1 MHKDW
6 LCIQKGLR
14 AIVTHGLVVLRA
26 LVTRTHYTF
35 DSLAATVVAKGRLHG
50 IKSRLHGIPAT
61 QGHTLYAPHTA
72 YTLLAKCLSGHHTA
86 THTQSLNTMAH
97 PSGTSSSVGVNLP
110 LWDRLQTHLSGGGT
124 PSPLGQLQNFVFL

>member
-50 IKSRLHGIPAT
+50 IPAT

-86 THTQSLNTMAH
+86 THTQSLNTMAC

-110 LWDRLQTHLSGGGT
+110 LWDRPQTHLSGGWT